1 MESNV
6 STVAFRSNLYPV
18 EKSFYEDSTFRSKI
32 HDPFSLEILKKQCAL
47 TSIQKQEYDY
57 ASVHCAYAAKND
69 YPWGTIRDDQD
80 TKRVVCRCLN
90 TKCSHFHS
98 CRPDFDPAELDIHEE
113 NKRAQPA
120 IFEFEEAARKKRTSE
135 DGDARAAAKLF
146 AGNTPEKKNTSETGT
161 TIPVVKKPDP
171 NDPFVVRPPAPPV
184 PKPVEVKKIDFSSFT
199 ETTQNKIIEAEPA
212 ERSIVNAGPGTGKT
226 WTLIEKII
234 HMINEEQAEAGN
246 ILVLCFSRS
255 AVEVVR
261 NRLADAAEAGRIGY
275 EWQDVDVRTFDSF
288 CTYMLAWVQD
298 NHKELLPRHFLLE
311 EYDYDQRI
319 KKATNIFKQKKDTNN
334 IFGEIDFVILC
345 NEGVLCLEVKGG
357 QVSRRN
363 GVWEFANR
371 YSKISH
377 KNEGPFQ
384 QVQGNMQSL
393 RQYMVRRLGNYDP
406 LVRCQYAC
414 AVAMPDC
421 RFEAP
426 GVGIDVVP
434 EILVDAKQ
442 SWNLDTLIN
451 QAFWYW
457 RQTCVEKHGFEG
469 GRLTDAEID
478 KLANL
483 LRGDF
488 HFVPS
493 MKDTVERA
501 VKELCALTA
510 EQYEVLESL
519 FDNPR
524 TIVSGV
530 AGAGKTLIAME
541 QARRA
546 YWEGKSV
553 LYLCF
558 NHNIAQYVQYQF
570 EKDNVCIE
578 AVTLHAFM
586 MRACGI
592 DWSPDLN
599 RDFYETELPVAFM
612 AAEDVPV
619 YDLVIIDE
627 GQDLLTD
634 TYLECIDRIVQ
645 DGLGDGTWAI
655 YYDPNQNIFNS
666 YAELDAMIKKLRK
679 EAYAMSWKLRANC
692 RNTKQIANAN
702 ILMTNIPNQGK
713 PTVSGPQ
720 VEYDSYSGKEDERK
734 KINAIVRKIKDSGAI
749 GSDFIILSRYTLA
762 NPLNGLGLTGLDKD
776 LGTLK
781 TTGPLW
787 KAKKNDVR
795 FSTISGFKG
804 LEAKIVIMIDV
815 DHFSDEDTRLLNY
828 VAASRAC
835 AMLYV
840 LYDSDAE
847 QERQNMILSGFTQ
860 VGT

>member
-1 MESNV
+1 MVQLIPDVLAPEIKSP
-6 STVAFRSNLYPV
+6 AEKRLFIEFR
-18 EKSFYEDSTFRSKI
+18 DHRT
-32 HDPFSLEILKKQCAL
+32 
-47 TSIQKQEYDY
+47 
-57 ASVHCAYAAKND
+57 
-69 YPWGTIRDDQD
+69 
-80 TKRVVCRCLN
+80 N
-90 TKCSHFHS
+90 TKYVVLHS
-98 CRPDFDPAELDIHEE
+98 LGIAEH
-113 NKRAQPA
+113 A
-120 IFEFEEAARKKRTSE
+120 
-135 DGDARAAAKLF
+135 
-146 AGNTPEKKNTSETGT
+146 
-161 TIPVVKKPDP
+161 
-171 NDPFVVRPPAPPV
+171 
-184 PKPVEVKKIDFSSFT
+184 
-199 ETTQNKIIEAEPA
+199 
-212 ERSIVNAGPGTGKT
+212 
-226 WTLIEKII
+226 
-234 HMINEEQAEAGN
+234 
-246 ILVLCFSRS
+246 
-255 AVEVVR
+255 
-261 NRLADAAEAGRIGY
+261 
-275 EWQDVDVRTFDSF
+275 
-288 CTYMLAWVQD
+288 
-298 NHKELLPRHFLLE
+298 
-311 EYDYDQRI
+311 
-319 KKATNIFKQKKDTNN
+319 NN

-363 GVWEFANR
+363 GVWEFTNR
-371 YSKISH
+371 YGKISR

-421 RFEAP
+421 RFEAT

-442 SWNLDTLIN
+442 SWNLDSLVN
-451 QAFWYW
+451 QAFGYW
-457 RQTCVEKHGFEG
+457 RQTCIEKHGFEG

-519 FDNPR
+519 FENPR
-524 TIVSGV
+524 TMVSGV

-553 LYLCF
+553 LYLCY

-570 EKDNVCIE
+570 EKENACIE

-586 MRACGI
+586 MRTCGVE
-592 DWSPDLN
+592 WTPDLS
-599 RDFYETELPVAFM
+599 RDFYEKELPTAFM
-612 AAEDVPV
+612 SLESVPA

-645 DGLGDGTWAI
+645 DGLGDGTWSI

-666 YAELDAMIKKLRK
+666 YAELEAMIKKLRK
-679 EAYAMSWKLRANC
+679 EAYAMSWKLRTNC

-720 VEYDSYSGKEDERK
+720 VEYDSYTGKEDERK
-734 KINAIVRKIKDSGAI
+734 KINAIVRRIKDSGAI
-749 GSDFIILSRYTLA
+749 GSDFVILSRYTLS
-762 NPLNGLGLTGLDKD
+762 NPQNGLGLTGLDKD
-776 LGTLK
+776 LGMLK
-781 TTGPLW
+781 TNGPLW

-804 LEAKIVIMIDV
+804 LESKIVIMIDV

-835 AMLYV
+835 VMLYV
-840 LYDSDAE
+840 LYDSNAE

>member
-1 MESNV
+1 MVKLIPDVLAPEI
-6 STVAFRSNLYPV
+6 
-18 EKSFYEDSTFRSKI
+18 KS
-32 HDPFSLEILKKQCAL
+32 
-47 TSIQKQEYDY
+47 
-57 ASVHCAYAAKND
+57 
-69 YPWGTIRDDQD
+69 
-80 TKRVVCRCLN
+80 
-90 TKCSHFHS
+90 
-98 CRPDFDPAELDIHEE
+98 PAEKRLFIEFRDHRT
-113 NKRAQPA
+113 NK
-120 IFEFEEAARKKRTSE
+120 KY
-135 DGDARAAAKLF
+135 
-146 AGNTPEKKNTSETGT
+146 
-161 TIPVVKKPDP
+161 VVLHSLG
-171 NDPFVVRPPAPPV
+171 
-184 PKPVEVKKIDFSSFT
+184 I
-199 ETTQNKIIEAEPA
+199 AE
-212 ERSIVNAGPGTGKT
+212 
-226 WTLIEKII
+226 
-234 HMINEEQAEAGN
+234 H
-246 ILVLCFSRS
+246 
-255 AVEVVR
+255 
-261 NRLADAAEAGRIGY
+261 
-275 EWQDVDVRTFDSF
+275 
-288 CTYMLAWVQD
+288 
-298 NHKELLPRHFLLE
+298 
-311 EYDYDQRI
+311 
-319 KKATNIFKQKKDTNN
+319 TNN
-334 IFGEIDFVILC
+334 IFGEIDFVVLC

-357 QVSRRN
+357 QVSRRG
-363 GVWEFANR
+363 GVWEFTNR
-371 YSKISH
+371 YGKISR

-393 RQYMVRRLGNYDP
+393 RQYMVRRLGNNDP

-421 RFEAP
+421 YFEAT

-434 EILVDAKQ
+434 EILVDAKRP
-442 SWNLDTLIN
+442 WNLDSLVD
-451 QAFWYW
+451 QAFGYW
-457 RQTCVEKHGFEG
+457 RQTCLEKHGFEG

-493 MKDTVERA
+493 MKESVERA

-524 TIVSGV
+524 TMVSGV

-570 EKDNVCIE
+570 EKDNVFVE

-586 MRACGI
+586 MRACGF
-592 DWSPDLN
+592 DWSPDLSQH
-599 RDFYETELPVAFM
+599 FYEKELPAAFM
-612 AAEDVPV
+612 AIEGVPA

-666 YAELDAMIKKLRK
+666 YAQLDAMIKKLRR

-720 VEYDSYSGKEDERK
+720 VEYDSYSGKEDERQK
-734 KINAIVRKIKDSGAI
+734 NQCDHPENQGQWCNWKRLCYPFALCSFKSEKRTGA
-749 GSDFIILSRYTLA
+749 YW
-762 NPLNGLGLTGLDKD
+762 LGQ
-776 LGTLK
+776 
-781 TTGPLW
+781 
-787 KAKKNDVR
+787 
-795 FSTISGFKG
+795 GFG
-804 LEAKIVIMIDV
+804 HTE
-815 DHFSDEDTRLLNY
+815 DH
-828 VAASRAC
+828 RA
-835 AMLYV
+835 LV
-840 LYDSDAE
+840 ESKE
-847 QERQNMILSGFTQ
+847 ERC
-860 VGT
+860 

>member
-1 MESNV
+1 MVQLIPDVLAPEI
-6 STVAFRSNLYPV
+6 
-18 EKSFYEDSTFRSKI
+18 KS
-32 HDPFSLEILKKQCAL
+32 
-47 TSIQKQEYDY
+47 
-57 ASVHCAYAAKND
+57 
-69 YPWGTIRDDQD
+69 
-80 TKRVVCRCLN
+80 
-90 TKCSHFHS
+90 
-98 CRPDFDPAELDIHEE
+98 PAEKRLFIEFRDHRT
-113 NKRAQPA
+113 NK
-120 IFEFEEAARKKRTSE
+120 KY
-135 DGDARAAAKLF
+135 
-146 AGNTPEKKNTSETGT
+146 
-161 TIPVVKKPDP
+161 VVLHSLG
-171 NDPFVVRPPAPPV
+171 
-184 PKPVEVKKIDFSSFT
+184 I
-199 ETTQNKIIEAEPA
+199 AEHA
-212 ERSIVNAGPGTGKT
+212 
-226 WTLIEKII
+226 
-234 HMINEEQAEAGN
+234 
-246 ILVLCFSRS
+246 
-255 AVEVVR
+255 
-261 NRLADAAEAGRIGY
+261 
-275 EWQDVDVRTFDSF
+275 
-288 CTYMLAWVQD
+288 
-298 NHKELLPRHFLLE
+298 
-311 EYDYDQRI
+311 
-319 KKATNIFKQKKDTNN
+319 NN

-363 GVWEFANR
+363 GVWEFTNR
-371 YSKISH
+371 YGKISR

-421 RFEAP
+421 RFEAT
-426 GVGIDVVP
+426 GIGIDVVP

-442 SWNLDTLIN
+442 SWNLDSLVN
-451 QAFWYW
+451 QAFGYW
-457 RQTCVEKHGFEG
+457 RQTCIAKHGFEG

-519 FDNPR
+519 FENPR
-524 TIVSGV
+524 TMVSGV

-570 EKDNVCIE
+570 EKDNVYIE

-586 MRACGI
+586 MRICGI
-592 DWSPDLN
+592 EWSPDLSQH
-599 RDFYETELPVAFM
+599 FYEKELPATFM
-612 AAEDVPV
+612 ATEDVPA

-666 YAELDAMIKKLRK
+666 YAQLDAMIKKLRM
-679 EAYAMSWKLRANC
+679 EAYAMSWKLHANC

-720 VEYDSYSGKEDERK
+720 VEYDSYNGKDDERQ
-734 KINAIVRKIKDSGAI
+734 KINAIVREIKDSGAI
-749 GSDFIILSRYTLA
+749 GSDFIILSHYTLA

-804 LEAKIVIMIDV
+804 LESKIVIMIDV
-815 DHFSDEDTRLLNY
+815 DHFSDEETRLLNY

-840 LYDSDAE
+840 LYDCNAE